1 MDLNRNTDEFCN
13 ELAERLF
20 VFASDVIRFLGKLGN
35 DPESKII
42 KYQLAKSA
50 GSSGANYSPCQIAL
64 DG

>member
-1 MDLNRNTDEFCN
+1 VDLTRLDDDFSN
-13 ELAERLF
+13 ELAGRLF
-20 VFASDVIRFLGKLGN
+20 NFATDVIKFLGTLTN
-35 DPESKII
+35 VPESKII

>member
-1 MDLNRNTDEFCN
+1 LGKEVKTEDFSND
-13 ELAERLF
+13 LAERLF
-20 VFASDVIRFLGKLGN
+20 CFATDVIKFLGTLAN
-35 DPESKII
+35 VPESKII

>member
-1 MDLNRNTDEFCN
+1 VDLNSKDEDFSN
-13 ELAERLF
+13 ELAGRLF
-20 VFASDVIRFLGKLGN
+20 NFAADVIKFLGSLAN
-35 DPESKII
+35 VPESKII